1 MDILYYSNYCKHS
14 QNVLQTLV
22 KSNLSKKVSFI
33 SIDKRKLDPATN
45 QMKIILENGSQV
57 ILPPNIKS
65 VPCLLL
71 VNKNF
76 QVILGSDIVK
86 HYHKD
91 IKQNNQ
97 DTVQNGGEPSGYH
110 LGISSGG
117 TNIQSEHFTSYNLS
131 PDELSAKGNSENRN
145 LHNYV
150 SVNNDLQL
158 IQTPPDDYKPDKVSS
173 DVTLDTL
180 QQQRMDDVNMKKDL
194 PPDINFSITN

>member
-14 QNVLQTLV
+14 QSVLQTLV

-33 SIDKRKLDPATN
+33 CIDKRRLDPATN

-76 QVILGSDIVK
+76 QTILGSDIVK
-86 HYHKD
+86 HFHKD
-91 IKQNNQ
+91 IKANNNTAQ
-97 DTVQNGGEPSGYH
+97 RGNGEPSGFH

-117 TNIQSEHFTSYNLS
+117 TNIMSEQYTNYNLS
-131 PDELSAKGNSENRN
+131 PDELSAKGNSGNRD

-150 SVNNDLQL
+150 SVDNDLQL
-158 IQTPPDDYKPDKVSS
+158 IQTPPDDYKPDKISS
-173 DVTLDTL
+173 DVTLDSL
-180 QQQRMDDVNMKKDL
+180 QQQRMDEVNMNKPI
-194 PPDINFSITN
+194 PPEINFSIN

>member
-33 SIDKRKLDPATN
+33 SIDKRKIDPATN
-45 QMKIILENGSQV
+45 QMKILLENGSQV

-65 VPCLLL
+65 VPSLLL

-91 IKQNNQ
+91 IKENIHN
-97 DTVQNGGEPSGYH
+97 TTPTGGEPSGYH

-131 PDELSAKGNSENRN
+131 PDELSAKGNGGNRN

-158 IQTPPDDYKPDKVSS
+158 IQTPPDDYTSDKISS

-180 QQQRMDDVNMKKDL
+180 QQQRMDDVNMNKEL
-194 PPDINFSITN
+194 PPDINFSMN

>member
-14 QNVLQTLV
+14 QSVLQTLV

-33 SIDKRKLDPATN
+33 CIDKRRLDPATN

-76 QVILGSDIVK
+76 QTILGGDIIK
-86 HYHKD
+86 HFHTD
-91 IKQNNQ
+91 IKAINNKAQ
-97 DTVQNGGEPSGYH
+97 KGGGEPSGFH
-110 LGISSGG
+110 LGVSSGG
-117 TNIQSEHFTSYNLS
+117 TNVLSEQFTNYNLS
-131 PDELSAKGNSENRN
+131 PDELSAKGNSGNRD

-150 SVNNDLQL
+150 SVDNDLQL
-158 IQTPPDDYKPDKVSS
+158 IQTPPDDYKPDKISS
-173 DVTLDTL
+173 DVTLDSI
-180 QQQRMDDVNMKKDL
+180 QQKRMDDVNMNKPI
-194 PPDINFSITN
+194 PPEINFSIN